1 MGMSASQARLIQLTA
16 RMSDLELEGQQIN
29 QQRLNLANQ
38 SAAIQEE
45 ALRMDVPTAPS
56 VYDYPVTSYTGK
68 TNSGKDVQA
77 ALQDDGSLL
86 VGVWQDKDVKS
97 FTGDGTSKT
106 ITQSKE
112 PNPTPVQANQIA
124 QKRGTIT
131 VSYPALQTLVANE
144 ANYANY
150 SQYINRTDNASAED
164 QTKNIHNYSYSL
176 KSTPTYIQGDGSATQ
191 TYTISAG
198 QDVATSYQQLYSGTI
213 VGSPT
218 LSFNFNGQSFT
229 PAQAKDLPDGYDST
243 SINKFIGFY
252 KDDKCSS
259 PITTADF
266 DSKTGKM
273 TYTGSIYEQKD
284 VTLVDGKKAYT
295 IDEARAA
302 FKDDSTSINELV
314 DRIKSY
320 ETTACKSANIT
331 EALKDWFIV
340 DTGSGFE
347 AVKKTNATTAKS
359 YDKSDNEAGY
369 KMATVSADNLKT
381 DALGNITGVTVQM
394 GDGSSVKVTLSKQT
408 TYGQDNP
415 SYMQA
420 MANYEN
426 KKAEY
431 DRAQENANNEV
442 KKLQTIDKQL
452 ELKLKRL
459 DTERNALNTEIDAVK
474 KVIQDNTDKSFKTFS
489 G

>member
-1 MGMSASQARLIQLTA
+1 MG
-16 RMSDLELEGQQIN
+16 
-29 QQRLNLANQ
+29 
-38 SAAIQEE
+38 
-45 ALRMDVPTAPS
+45 AL
-56 VYDYPVTSYTGK
+56 
-68 TNSGKDVQA
+68 
-77 ALQDDGSLL
+77 
-86 VGVWQDKDVKS
+86 
-97 FTGDGTSKT
+97 
-106 ITQSKE
+106 
-112 PNPTPVQANQIA
+112 
-124 QKRGTIT
+124 
-131 VSYPALQTLVANE
+131 
-144 ANYANY
+144 
-150 SQYINRTDNASAED
+150 YI
-164 QTKNIHNYSYSL
+164 
-176 KSTPTYIQGDGSATQ
+176 
-191 TYTISAG
+191 
-198 QDVATSYQQLYSGTI
+198 
-213 VGSPT
+213 
-218 LSFNFNGQSFT
+218 LSFRIGNY
-229 PAQAKDLPDGYDST
+229 GY
-243 SINKFIGFY
+243 
-252 KDDKCSS
+252 
-259 PITTADF
+259 IT
-266 DSKTGKM
+266 
-273 TYTGSIYEQKD
+273 
-284 VTLVDGKKAYT
+284 
-295 IDEARAA
+295 
-302 FKDDSTSINELV
+302 
-314 DRIKSY
+314 
-320 ETTACKSANIT
+320 NIT